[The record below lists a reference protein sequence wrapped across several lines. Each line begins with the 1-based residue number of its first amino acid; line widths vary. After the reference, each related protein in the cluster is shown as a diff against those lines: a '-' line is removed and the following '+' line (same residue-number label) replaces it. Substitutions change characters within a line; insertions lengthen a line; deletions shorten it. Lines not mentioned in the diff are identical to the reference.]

1 MFMMVMVVLLDLMEM
16 ACCSIVGDG
25 GRLMMEKGIELWI
38 SRRRPP
44 PLPEGRSR
52 RGRRNSVVS
61 VLLIGVTV

>member
-1 MFMMVMVVLLDLMEM
+1 MFMMVMVVWLDLMEM

-25 GRLMMEKGIELWI
+25 GRLMMENGIDLWI

-52 RGRRNSVVS
+52 RWK
-61 VLLIGVTV
+61 T